1 MSFFVCVDFS
11 AHQTPDTQWLNGYQ
25 WMLCFFAT
33 DEDKKNWKSRTFE
46 DDTNQACVL
55 IKNIHLS
62 ARHHSKLHF
71 NPRNESNL
79 WFYLR
84 VISSSFHIQN
94 ALVCAVSRTII
105 VEIISHA
112 ILNAGW
118 QTRRVREK
126 LINLRSEKVCDRKQ
140 LSQSAWIYV
149 DWL

>member
-11 AHQTPDTQWLNGYQ
+11 AHQTHNDL
-25 WMLCFFAT
+25 MDISECFAFSRRMKT
-33 DEDKKNWKSRTFE
+33 KKNWKWRTFE
-46 DDTNQACVL
+46 DDTNRACVL

-140 LSQSAWIYV
+140 LSQSA
-149 DWL
+149 